1 MKLEEKDIKKLEHIM
16 SKHRIASVDELIA
29 VIERGQRFG
38 KHAGGRPRTIT
49 NEKRRQILDEK
60 ARGATL
66 QAVAD
71 RHGVSVSTV
80 KKIIREHKEL
90 QQPAAAPWEK
100 SEAARRT
107 EATAVKMRLYEYIN
121 KQSGKAVKEDERELA
136 RIIRCDAHELIEAIK
151 SLESEET
158 INVSRTLIGEVD
170 TGYMVYYLA
179 SKKI

>member
-1 MKLEEKDIKKLEHIM
+1 MKLEEKDIKKLEHVM

-49 NEKRRQILDEK
+49 NEKRRKILDEK

-80 KKIIREHKEL
+80 KKIIREHKER

-107 EATAVKMRLYEYIN
+107 EAAAVKMRLYEYIN

-151 SLESEET
+151 SLESEEA